1 MRVEGLFPGQGTASV
16 SAADILSRLN
26 IGDVIRAQILDF
38 TANDVLLRLFDGTTF
53 TAATMNSIEA
63 EKGDF
68 VNFTIKNKTDK
79 QVFLETVKS
88 NNSTFK
94 NPDNEIKEALQS
106 IEIKPDET
114 NTKIAWEIKTS
125 NLPLSKDT
133 FTKVIDLIGRFKDLE
148 PAKAVFLSANRIEP
162 TETDIL
168 TLNRLVDDKFKLGAN
183 LEDLVKQLSGID
195 DKTVIDKI
203 AERLNRFDSI
213 KYDNADNNAKAADIT
228 PGNAAKTAAFSES
241 PGKISDRI
249 MQIVK
254 NALEN
259 IPEST
264 DNSRLR
270 NLIQGLNLKEKIS
283 DFVGSALKN
292 TVTANLPSDTLD
304 FTAELIKN
312 LSSSIPASEEKLLKP
327 LNIIISGLKDQT
339 DILQDLK
346 QPQPKETA
354 QQDIEKAKHFINKS
368 FERLYVKINSEDF
381 KNEINIKGA
390 YKEMFE
396 KLEIVKEA
404 VYSSMLPN
412 KDEVINKTDS
422 IQNTVKFINEIN
434 SNNTYIQIPLNL
446 GNSKTTGE
454 LYVLRR
460 DSRKKKIG
468 PDNATVFLSLNTQN
482 LGQVD
487 SLISVNKKNI
497 SINMRVE
504 DKNVCDLIKENHAA
518 LYNSISNIG
527 FKLVDLK
534 YRVIEDNV
542 NVLNVNKV
550 VQKEVNRN
558 KVSLDY
564 RI

>member
-1 MRVEGLFPGQGTASV
+1 MRVEGFFPGQGTAWV

-53 TAATMNSIEA
+53 TAATMNSIDA

-79 QVFLETVKS
+79 QVFLETVKN
-88 NNSTFK
+88 NNSTLK

-125 NLPLSKDT
+125 NLPLNKDT
-133 FTKVIDLIGRFKDLE
+133 FTKVIDLIGKFKDLE
-148 PAKAVFLSANRIEP
+148 PSKAVFLSANRIEP
-162 TETDIL
+162 TETDIR

-183 LEDLVKQLSGID
+183 LEDLMEQLSGID

-203 AERLNRFDSI
+203 AERLNRFDKI
-213 KYDNADNNAKAADIT
+213 KYDNADNKAKAADIT

-241 PGKISDRI
+241 SGKISDRI
-249 MQIVK
+249 MQIVE
-254 NALEN
+254 NTLEN

-264 DNSRLR
+264 DNPRLR

-283 DFVGSALKN
+283 DFVGSAPKN
-292 TVTANLPSDTLD
+292 TVTANLPSDALD

-312 LSSSIPASEEKLLKP
+312 LSSSIPASEQKLLKP

-339 DILQDLK
+339 DILLDLK
-346 QPQPKETA
+346 QPQPKETV

-368 FERLYVKINSEDF
+368 FERLYIKINSEDF
-381 KNEINIKGA
+381 KNEINVKGA

-404 VYSSMLPN
+404 VYSSALPN

-434 SNNTYIQIPLNL
+434 GNNTYIQIPLNL
-446 GNSKTTGE
+446 VNSKTTGE

-460 DSRKKKIG
+460 DSRKKKID

-518 LYNSISNIG
+518 LYNNIFNIG
-527 FKLVDLK
+527 FKLVDFK

-550 VQKEVNRN
+550 VQKEESRN